1 VWILVESAGTCE
13 GSFDAFP
20 NNIECSSV
28 LIDSTDTDTS
38 FRIFLREVGRE
49 SRTFRRMYRS
59 HIRVAAGLLYLCAV
73 EYCLAD
79 SFTFDLKATGRLEF
93 PAWIPDRPLA
103 FPKTQSELSFPVV
116 PGADDDDLAL
126 TVVFQEE
133 IGGFLSVYWESALG
147 KRQLLAPNLFENIGL
162 LNQRTLLIN
171 RPTMG
176 GPGKVVLK
184 SSQAVLNVLRV
195 RLDWARPGVVRLVD
209 NIPNGALVTTGGKM
223 FAPEEVDGSPLTPIA
238 DSWEGRILTT
248 SITDKPERI
257 EKGIEFA
264 VSVPDKASRV
274 RVEVLVNGLR
284 LDQSIILWLNGAEI
298 GILAVEVPDLTDP
311 GYEKGDDG
319 AMHFTGWRKGVLI
332 LRGDQLPVGENRFQF
347 QTPPGTPIAIR
358 DFLLQLE
365 YAGN

>member
-1 VWILVESAGTCE
+1 M
-13 GSFDAFP
+13 
-20 NNIECSSV
+20 N
-28 LIDSTDTDTS
+28 
-38 FRIFLREVGRE
+38 
-49 SRTFRRMYRS
+49 RS
-59 HIRVAAGLLYLCAV
+59 HFRVAAGIFFLGAV
-73 EYCLAD
+73 DCCLAD
-79 SFTFDLKATGRLEF
+79 SFTFDLKTTGRLEF

-103 FPKTQSELSFPVV
+103 IPKSQSELSFPVV

-133 IGGFLSVYWESALG
+133 IGGFLSVYWENAFG

-184 SSQAVLNVLRV
+184 SSQAMLNILRV

-223 FAPEEVDGSPLTPIA
+223 FAPEEVDGSSLTPMA

-248 SITDKPERI
+248 SVTDRAERI
-257 EKGIEFA
+257 EKGIEFS
-264 VSVPDKASRV
+264 VSVPAKVSRV
-274 RVEVLVNGLR
+274 RLEVLVNGLR
-284 LDQSIILWLNGAEI
+284 LDQTLTLWLNGAAV
-298 GILAVEVPDLTDP
+298 GTLALEVPDLTDP
-311 GYEKGDDG
+311 GYEKVEDG
-319 AMHFTGWRKGVLI
+319 TLRFTGWRKGVLI
-332 LRGDQLPVGENRFQF
+332 LRGDQLPLGENHFQF
-347 QTPPGTPIAIR
+347 QAPASAQVAIR

-365 YAGN
+365 YAAN

>member
-1 VWILVESAGTCE
+1 MLRLRCARKMQ
-13 GSFDAFP
+13 A
-20 NNIECSSV
+20 N
-28 LIDSTDTDTS
+28 
-38 FRIFLREVGRE
+38 RIFLPRV
-49 SRTFRRMYRS
+49 RRAFTKSWRMHRS
-59 HIRVAAGLLYLCAV
+59 HITVVAGLLCLGAV
-73 EYCLAD
+73 DCCLAD

-103 FPKTQSELSFPVV
+103 SPKSQAELSFPVV

-133 IGGFLSVYWESALG
+133 PGGYLSVYWENALG
-147 KRQLLAPNLFENIGL
+147 KRELLAPNLFENIGL
-162 LNQRTLLIN
+162 PNQRTLLVK

-184 SSQAVLNVLRV
+184 SSQAVLNILRV

-248 SITDKPERI
+248 SVTDQAERI
-257 EKGIEFA
+257 EKGIDFS
-264 VSVPDKASRV
+264 VSVPDKVFRV
-274 RVEVLVNGLR
+274 RLEVLVNGLP
-284 LDQSIILWLNGAEI
+284 LDQTITLWLNGSAV
-298 GILAVEVPDLTDP
+298 GTLALEVPDLTDP
-311 GYEKGDDG
+311 GYEKGLDG
-319 AMHFTGWRKGVLI
+319 TMRFTGWRKGVLI
-332 LRGDQLPVGENRFQF
+332 LSGGLLPVGENHFQF
-347 QTPPGTPIAIR
+347 QIPPNTQVAIR

-365 YAGN
+365 YAAN

>member
-1 VWILVESAGTCE
+1 MFIAINLKLDGQKSKEVGSAR
-13 GSFDAFP
+13 
-20 NNIECSSV
+20 ECFAGMV
-28 LIDSTDTDTS
+28 LPD
-38 FRIFLREVGRE
+38 IFLPAACRRFTK
-49 SRTFRRMYRS
+49 SRRMNRR
-59 HIRVAAGLLYLCAV
+59 HIIVAAGIGILHLGVVDC
-73 EYCLAD
+73 CLAD

-93 PAWIPDRPLA
+93 PGWMPDRPLA
-103 FPKTQSELSFPVV
+103 VPKSQAELSFPVV

-133 IGGFLSVYWESALG
+133 VGGFLSVYWESALG

-209 NIPNGALVTTGGKM
+209 NVPNGALVTTGGKM
-223 FAPEEVDGSPLTPIA
+223 FAPEEVDGTPLTPIA

-248 SITDKPERI
+248 SVTDQAERI
-257 EKGIEFA
+257 EKGIEYA
-264 VSVPDKASRV
+264 ISIPDKVSRV
-274 RVEVLVNGLR
+274 RLEVLVNGLR
-284 LDQSIILWLNGAEI
+284 LDQTLTLWLNGTAV
-298 GILAVEVPDLTDP
+298 GTLALEVPDLTDP
-311 GYEKGDDG
+311 GYERGEDG
-319 AMHFTGWRKGVLI
+319 TMHFTGWRKGVLI
-332 LRGDQLPVGENRFQF
+332 LRGDQLPVGDNRFQF
-347 QTPPGTPIAIR
+347 QTPPGAEVAIR

-365 YAGN
+365 YAPN

>member
-1 VWILVESAGTCE
+1 M
-13 GSFDAFP
+13 
-20 NNIECSSV
+20 
-28 LIDSTDTDTS
+28 
-38 FRIFLREVGRE
+38 
-49 SRTFRRMYRS
+49 RRMNRS
-59 HIRVAAGLLYLCAV
+59 HIAIAAGILSLGV
-73 EYCLAD
+73 VDNGRAD

-103 FPKTQSELSFPVV
+103 HPESQAELSFPVV
-116 PGADDDDLAL
+116 PGADDDDLAV

-133 IGGFLSVYWESALG
+133 IGGFLSVYWESSFG

-184 SSQAVLNVLRV
+184 SSQAVLNILRV

-209 NIPNGALVTTGGKM
+209 NVPNGALVTTGGKM
-223 FAPEEVDGSPLTPIA
+223 FAPEEVDGTPLTPIA

-248 SITDKPERI
+248 SVTDQAERI
-257 EKGIEFA
+257 EKGIDY
-264 VSVPDKASRV
+264 SVAIPDKVSRV
-274 RVEVLVNGLR
+274 RLEVLVNGLQ
-284 LDQSIILWLNGAEI
+284 LDQTLTLWLNSAVAGQ
-298 GILAVEVPDLTDP
+298 LALEVPDLTDP

-332 LRGDQLPVGENRFQF
+332 LRGNQLPVGENHFQF
-347 QTPPGTPIAIR
+347 QTPPGAQVAIR

-365 YAGN
+365 YGAN

>member
-1 VWILVESAGTCE
+1 M
-13 GSFDAFP
+13 
-20 NNIECSSV
+20 
-28 LIDSTDTDTS
+28 
-38 FRIFLREVGRE
+38 
-49 SRTFRRMYRS
+49 RRMNRS
-59 HIRVAAGLLYLCAV
+59 HIAIAAGILSLGVVDYGR
-73 EYCLAD
+73 AD

-103 FPKTQSELSFPVV
+103 HPESQAELSFPVV
-116 PGADDDDLAL
+116 PGADDDDLAV

-133 IGGFLSVYWESALG
+133 IGGFLSVYWESSFG

-184 SSQAVLNVLRV
+184 SSQAVLNILRV

-209 NIPNGALVTTGGKM
+209 NVPNGALVTTGGKM
-223 FAPEEVDGSPLTPIA
+223 FAPEEVDGTPLTPIA

-248 SITDKPERI
+248 SVTDQAERI
-257 EKGIEFA
+257 EKGIDY
-264 VSVPDKASRV
+264 SVAIPDKVSRV
-274 RVEVLVNGLR
+274 RLEVLVNGLQ
-284 LDQSIILWLNGAEI
+284 LDQTLTLWLNGVVA
-298 GILAVEVPDLTDP
+298 GQLALEVPDLTDP

-319 AMHFTGWRKGVLI
+319 TMHFTGWRKGVLI
-332 LRGDQLPVGENRFQF
+332 LRGSQLPVGENHFQF
-347 QTPPGTPIAIR
+347 QTPPGAQVAIR

-365 YAGN
+365 YGAN

>member
-1 VWILVESAGTCE
+1 MNC
-13 GSFDAFP
+13 
-20 NNIECSSV
+20 
-28 LIDSTDTDTS
+28 
-38 FRIFLREVGRE
+38 
-49 SRTFRRMYRS
+49 S
-59 HIRVAAGLLYLCAV
+59 HITVAAGILSLGTVGC
-73 EYCLAD
+73 CLAD
-79 SFTFDLKATGRLEF
+79 SFTFDLRATGRLEF

-103 FPKTQSELSFPVV
+103 VPKSQAELSFPVV
-116 PGADDDDLAL
+116 PGSDDDDLAL

-133 IGGFLSVYWESALG
+133 AGGFLSVYWESALG

-176 GPGKVVLK
+176 GPGQVVLK

-209 NIPNGALVTTGGKM
+209 NVPNGALVTTGGKM

-248 SITDKPERI
+248 SVTDQPERI
-257 EKGIEFA
+257 EKGVEFA
-264 VSVPDKASRV
+264 VSVPNKVARV
-274 RVEVLVNGLR
+274 RLEVLVNGLR
-284 LDQSIILWLNGAEI
+284 LDQTLTLWLNGV
-298 GILAVEVPDLTDP
+298 AVGTVALEVPDLTDP

-319 AMHFTGWRKGVLI
+319 TMHFTGWRKGVFI
-332 LRGDQLPVGENRFQF
+332 LTGAQLPVGENHFQF
-347 QTPPGTPIAIR
+347 QTPPGAEVAIR

-365 YAGN
+365 YAAN